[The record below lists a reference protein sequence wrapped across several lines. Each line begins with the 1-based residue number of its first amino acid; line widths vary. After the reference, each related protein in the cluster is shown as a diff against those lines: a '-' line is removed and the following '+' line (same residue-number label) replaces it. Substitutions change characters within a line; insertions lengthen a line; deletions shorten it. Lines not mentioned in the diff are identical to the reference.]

1 MLTILSS
8 QKWLR
13 SKGIDIRTQNKI
25 KLEPA
30 SMINLFTVCYIKWQG
45 QSTGY
50 YMNPEYKSRDHPTW
64 AKWKF
69 KHMSKSQTSHEY
81 EMKFVFVYLNE

>member
-13 SKGIDIRTQNKI
+13 SKGIDVSNIVQKSVNRWIDWLDELT
-25 KLEPA
+25 
-30 SMINLFTVCYIKWQG
+30 SFTNYMN
-45 QSTGY
+45 
-50 YMNPEYKSRDHPTW
+50 YMNPKYKSRNHPTW
-64 AKWKF
+64 EKWKF

>member
-13 SKGIDIRTQNKI
+13 SKGIDIRLQNKI

-30 SMINLFTVCYIKWQG
+30 SMITHFTV
-45 QSTGY
+45 Y
-50 YMNPEYKSRDHPTW
+50 YMNPKYKSWDHPTW

-69 KHMSKSQTSHEY
+69 KHMSISQTSHEY